1 MKNVFLILAS
11 LIIITNLQGQ
21 TLIEKIVPAPG
32 SIDIAYESWKLD
44 NGLTIIVH
52 EDHSDPIVHV
62 EVTYHVGSNREQI
75 GMTGFAHFFEHMMF
89 QGSDNVADEEHFKI
103 VSESGG
109 TLNGTTNRDRT
120 NYFETLPSN
129 QLETALWLESDR
141 MGYFLDA
148 VTEEKFANQRDA
160 VKNEKMQN
168 QINVPYGLFYE
179 VMSQTLYPNGH
190 PYSWPTIGYVDDL
203 DRVTV
208 QELKDFFMRWYG
220 PNNAYLVVAG
230 DVDTEE
236 VVQLAQK
243 YFGPIPR
250 GAEVRDLRVP
260 RVNLPQ
266 HKYRKFADQIYFPM
280 ASFVYPTVPNYHK
293 DEPSLDALADMMG
306 GGNNSPFYQ
315 AFVKTEKAVQASVS
329 HPCYE
334 LAGEF
339 MINVVSYP
347 EYTFA
352 EVEEEFNNMINNF
365 DQNITEEALKR
376 FKTKMRS
383 QLIEGL
389 SSVSG
394 KASQL
399 TGWAYLLDES
409 YNFEKELARY
419 NAITL
424 EDVVKV
430 YSKYIKNKKSAII
443 DYYPLP
449 FGSTDSVQSI
459 NPNAHIP
466 FKKDKQYEGLT
477 YEKPSDNFD
486 RSSRPS
492 VPEAKPVQIPTYY
505 QGTVKN
511 LLAETGDGIPFI
523 GTETTEVPKVT
534 ILITLEGGDLLL
546 QENVKQAGLPQLT
559 AMMLQEG
566 TQNFTTEEISL
577 KLDEL
582 GSSISFNS
590 GSRSSSIFVSCLV
603 DNIDATLEVLEE
615 KLFRPGFRSDDF
627 KRVKKAYRESINNDK
642 KSANTMARIAFN
654 QMMYGEK
661 NVRGVSPSVKSVD
674 KLKLSDVESFYK
686 KQYSPKLAS
695 LVIVGDIPQSE
706 IMPKLSFL
714 NEWKGERTNI
724 NKNLNQENI
733 VGKTIYL
740 VHKPGPQSIILM
752 GHHGLKYDVTGD
764 YFKSQVMNYVLGGA
778 FNSRLNLNLREDK
791 GYTYGIRSGFNGN
804 DTDGSFSIS
813 ASVKGEATDSSL
825 TQIFLELEGYLSEG
839 ITQEE
844 LNFTKN
850 SIANSDALRYET
862 PGQKARFLSRIQR
875 YNLDQN
881 YTTQQRDILQGFT
894 TDDIHEIAKKNIDK
908 ENMVIVVVGNKY
920 SLKEKLS
927 KFGKVQEIK
936 LK

>member
-1 MKNVFLILAS
+1 MKKVFFLAATFVLAAS
-11 LIIITNLQGQ
+11 LEAQ
-21 TLIEKIVPAPG
+21 TLLQKVVPTEG
-32 SIDIAYESWKLD
+32 SIDIAYEKWELD

-52 EDHSDPIVHV
+52 EDHSDPMVHV

-103 VSESGG
+103 VSEAGG
-109 TLNGTTNRDRT
+109 SLNGTTNRDRT

-148 VTEEKFANQRDA
+148 VTEEKFTNQRDA

-168 QINVPYGLFYE
+168 QINIPYGLFYE

-220 PNNAYLVVAG
+220 PNNAYLVVTG
-230 DVDTEE
+230 DVETEE
-236 VVQLAQK
+236 VVELAQK

-250 GAEVRDLRVP
+250 GEEVRDLRVP

-280 ASFVYPTVPNYHK
+280 AAFVYPTVPNYHK
-293 DEPSLDALADMMG
+293 DEPALDALADIMG

-315 AFVKTEKAVQASVS
+315 SFVKTEKAVQASVS

-339 MINVVSYP
+339 MINVISYP

-352 EVEEEFNNMINNF
+352 EVEEEFNKLINNF
-365 DQNITEEALKR
+365 DENITEDALKR

-383 QLIEGL
+383 QIIEGL

-419 NAITL
+419 DAITK
-424 EDVVKV
+424 EDVLKV
-430 YSKYIKNKKSAII
+430 YLKYIKNKKSAII

-477 YEKPSDNFD
+477 YEKPIDSFD
-486 RSSRPS
+486 RSVEPT

-505 QGTVKN
+505 EGTVKN
-511 LLAETGDGIPFI
+511 LLAETDNGIPFI
-523 GTETTEVPKVT
+523 GTETKEVPKVT

-546 QENVKQAGLPQLT
+546 QEDIKKAGLPQLT
-559 AMMLQEG
+559 AIMLEEG
-566 TQNFTTEEISL
+566 TKNFTTEEISL

-590 GSRSSSIFVSCLV
+590 GSRSTSIFVSCLV
-603 DNIDATLEVLEE
+603 DNIDATLEILEE
-615 KLFRPGFRSDDF
+615 KLFRPGFRTDDF

-642 KSANTMARIAFN
+642 KSPNRMARIAFN

-661 NVRGVSPSVKSVD
+661 NVRGISPSVKSVD

-695 LVIVGDIPQSE
+695 LVIVGDISQAE
-706 IMPKLSFL
+706 IMPKLAFL
-714 NEWKGERTNI
+714 NEWKGERTVI
-724 NKNLNQENI
+724 NKKLNQQSI
-733 VGKTIYL
+733 TGRTIYL
-740 VHKPGPQSIILM
+740 VHKPGPQSVILM

-764 YFKSQVMNYVLGGA
+764 YFKSQVMNYVFGGA

-813 ASVKGEATDSSL
+813 TSVKGEATDSSL
-825 TQIFLELEGYLSEG
+825 TQIFLELDTYLNEG
-839 ITQEE
+839 ITEEE
-844 LNFTKN
+844 LSFTKN
-850 SIANSDALRYET
+850 SIANSDALKYET
-862 PGQKARFLSRIQR
+862 PNQKARFLSRIQR
-875 YNLDQN
+875 YNLDKH
-881 YTTQQRDILQGFT
+881 YTSTQRDILQALT
-894 TDDIHEIAKKNIDK
+894 TGDIHDLAKKNIDK
-908 ENMVIVVVGNKY
+908 DNLVIVVVGNIH
-920 SLKEKLS
+920 SLKDKLA
-927 KFGKVQEIK
+927 KFGKVEK
-936 LK
+936 LKLK